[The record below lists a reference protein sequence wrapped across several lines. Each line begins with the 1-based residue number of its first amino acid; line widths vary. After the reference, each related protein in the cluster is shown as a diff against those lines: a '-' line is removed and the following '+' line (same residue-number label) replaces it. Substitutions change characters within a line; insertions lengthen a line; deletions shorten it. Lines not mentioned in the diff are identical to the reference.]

1 MPADSTADDRH
12 YNVVV
17 LELEDVVPRRD
28 PRRPNLL
35 VARTL
40 RSVEDFASDLR
51 NSRSKRHKWA
61 HGRVVRVRP
70 ELSSQEPL
78 LQGEAKKQQAAIS
91 AELKRKG
98 YTVNRDVKVWRTYVI
113 NLNDP
118 KQTEIEL
125 GMFTSARPRSR
136 SKSVFSSTSPGRNNK
151 GPSSAA
157 PSRNTARHSTGSS

>member
-12 YNVVV
+12 YNDVV

-28 PRRPNLL
+28 PKRPNLL
-35 VARTL
+35 VASTL
-40 RSVEDFASDLR
+40 RSVEDFATDLR

-61 HGRVVRVRP
+61 HGRVLRVRP

-78 LQGEAKKQQAAIS
+78 LQDEAKTRQAAIS

-98 YTVNRDVKVWRTYVI
+98 YTVNRDGKVWRTYVI

-118 KQTEIEL
+118 KQVEEPGT
-125 GMFTSARPRSR
+125 FTSARPPPGRR
-136 SKSVFSSTSPGRNNK
+136 APTTTPHRGRNNK
-151 GPSSAA
+151 GPLFSA
-157 PSRNTARHSTGSS
+157 SFTNTARHSTGSS